1 VGWGRV
7 FRGSVLIASSGMC
20 YGIGI
25 ILVDDIKEI
34 LEINLGESIEIK
46 IWFDRTI
53 RGVLEGY
60 DEHLNLY
67 LKESE
72 DVSDP
77 GNVVGI
83 GDIVLRGDTV
93 VMVRSLEKDS

>member
-1 VGWGRV
+1 
-7 FRGSVLIASSGMC
+7 M
-20 YGIGI
+20 
-25 ILVDDIKEI
+25 VDDIKEI

-46 IWFDRTI
+46 IWFDRTL

-60 DEHLNLY
+60 DDHLNLY
-67 LKESE
+67 LKDSK

-77 GNVVGI
+77 ENVVDI

-93 VMVRSLEKDS
+93 VMVRSLETDS

>member
-1 VGWGRV
+1 
-7 FRGSVLIASSGMC
+7 MC

-25 ILVDDIKEI
+25 ILVDDITEI

-46 IWFDRTI
+46 IWFDRTL
-53 RGVLEGY
+53 RGILGGY
-60 DEHLNLY
+60 DDHLNLY

-72 DVSDP
+72 DVSDSE
-77 GNVVGI
+77 NVVGI